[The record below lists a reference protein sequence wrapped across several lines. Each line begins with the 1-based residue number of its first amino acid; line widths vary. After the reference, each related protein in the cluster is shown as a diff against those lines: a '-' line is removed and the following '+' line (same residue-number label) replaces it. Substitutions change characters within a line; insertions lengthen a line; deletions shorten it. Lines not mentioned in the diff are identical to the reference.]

1 MQQSQVFTP
10 MNSHY
15 LQVPLDTKVGAS
27 SALSAVEFS
36 RTISRGPREGLE
48 GDNAQCCGEG
58 DGSCQTISDRFV
70 FSFI

>member
-1 MQQSQVFTP
+1 MDSYF
-10 MNSHY
+10 

-36 RTISRGPREGLE
+36 RTISRRPREDIE
-48 GDNAQCCGEG
+48 GDNVQCCGEG
-58 DGSCQTISDRFV
+58 DGSCQTVSNRFV